1 MCPHTTKYN
10 IYIYIYIYIYICF
23 LVRAEGAFS
32 NSTDINTCFTVHDF
46 PPDLSESEVVY
57 DAVEDEDCERTD
69 RDSADRHRHS
79 ELINLGAAG
88 AGKSGKM
95 GVCVTSRVT
104 TSFTASFLLGSSF
117 TSRGVYNSTP
127 CTKACHTTN

>member
-1 MCPHTTKYN
+1 MYICVLILLN
-10 IYIYIYIYIYICF
+10 IIYIYIYIYICF
-23 LVRAEGAFS
+23 LVHAEGA
-32 NSTDINTCFTVHDF
+32 
-46 PPDLSESEVVY
+46 
-57 DAVEDEDCERTD
+57 AEDEDCERTD
-69 RDSADRHRHS
+69 RDSADRRRHS

-88 AGKSGKM
+88 AGKCGKI